1 MENQNNIVFEPE
13 KPRINNPSNNIVLV
27 ETSFT
32 KGYEKKIETW
42 SLQELI
48 SEYCK
53 VSALNCEKIE
63 TKTNLSGTL
72 NKIKQQVLAK
82 NLERYSLGK
91 ADPASESKNGA
102 VFIEADPERIQALLL
117 KLNGFLKNGIPFLIG
132 EDTLVAHGSPEGYV
146 QTSRM
151 GTIPIGKVA
160 NETLGQ
166 QIGSGNGN
174 ITRIISCYPKAVSKK
189 LEKEQGNNFKT
200 FTDGQSGEKVVM
212 SWRGGE
218 NGGPLLVS
226 FQTESVSSEK
236 RETVEV

>member
-48 SEYCK
+48 SEYSK

-82 NLERYSLGK
+82 IWKDIPWVRLIQLLNLKMELYL
-91 ADPASESKNGA
+91 
-102 VFIEADPERIQALLL
+102 
-117 KLNGFLKNGIPFLIG
+117 
-132 EDTLVAHGSPEGYV
+132 
-146 QTSRM
+146 
-151 GTIPIGKVA
+151 
-160 NETLGQ
+160 
-166 QIGSGNGN
+166 
-174 ITRIISCYPKAVSKK
+174 
-189 LEKEQGNNFKT
+189 
-200 FTDGQSGEKVVM
+200 
-212 SWRGGE
+212 
-218 NGGPLLVS
+218 
-226 FQTESVSSEK
+226 
-236 RETVEV
+236 